1 MTQTPQAQRLHIGI
15 YGRRNSGK
23 SSLVNSITGQD
34 IALVSSTPGTT
45 TDPVHKAIE
54 LPHLGA
60 CTIVDTAGYDDDD
73 KAIGTQRVARSIR
86 TLEQIDIAIVML
98 SVEILATQGY
108 TLDWEK
114 SWLSELSIRKIP
126 TLVILSQIDRVPN
139 SEPWLNLL
147 RTELKLPAQTPS
159 IAISTKLDIG
169 IDNIR
174 DILPSLLPEDFGTQ
188 TITGNLCESGDV
200 VVLVMPQDG
209 SAPKGRLI
217 LPQVQTTRELLDKG
231 CVIISCTPE
240 KLPASLDALKNPP
253 KLIITDS
260 QVFASVYPIK
270 PEGSLLTSFSV
281 LFAAYKGD
289 IELFVNGAKALDKLT
304 PSSKVLIAEA
314 CTHAPQTE
322 DIGRVKIP
330 NLLRKRYGVQ
340 DIEVTSGVN
349 YPDNLQRYD
358 LIIHCGSCMFN
369 RAHTLRRI
377 ARAQSQEV
385 PITNY
390 GICLAH
396 LTGILDKISY

>member
-1 MTQTPQAQRLHIGI
+1 MEQTPRAERLHIGI

-23 SSLVNSITGQD
+23 SSLINSLTGQD

-60 CTIVDTAGYDDDD
+60 CTIIDTAGFDDDD
-73 KAIGTQRVARSIR
+73 ESLGLQRVARSLR
-86 TLEQIDIAIVML
+86 TLEQVDIALLLVTSDLL
-98 SVEILATQGY
+98 SQDHCDLELEKTWLA
-108 TLDWEK
+108 
-114 SWLSELSIRKIP
+114 ELSARKVP
-126 TLVILSQIDRVPN
+126 VLVILSQMDKADS
-139 SEPWLNLL
+139 SEVLL
-147 RTELKLPAQTPS
+147 ARLRAELQISEHVFSLALSSKLGTGLE
-159 IAISTKLDIG
+159 TL
-169 IDNIR
+169 R
-174 DILPSLLPEDFGTQ
+174 DLLPRLIPEDFGEQ
-188 TITGNLCESGDV
+188 TITGNLCHTGDV
-200 VVLVMPQDG
+200 IVLVMPQDKA
-209 SAPKGRLI
+209 APKGRLI

-231 CVIISCTPE
+231 CTIISCTPDT
-240 KLPASLDALKNPP
+240 LLASLNALKESPR
-253 KLIITDS
+253 LIITDS
-260 QVFASVYPIK
+260 QAFASVYPLK

-289 IELFVNGAKALDKLT
+289 IELFVAGAKALDTLKAG
-304 PSSKVLIAEA
+304 SKVLIAEA
-314 CTHAPQTE
+314 CTHAPATE

-330 NLLRKRYGVQ
+330 NLLRKRYGEVQ
-340 DIEVTSGVN
+340 IEVVSGMS
-349 YPDNLQRYD
+349 YPENLREYD

-377 ARAQSQEV
+377 ARAKAQEV